1 MIAALAPAQVCAFV
15 AALLATAAVLC
26 RPRRPAVRGRLCDRP
41 RGRAVGGPAAD
52 GRDAHGAGACMA
64 GVRKTDVPGPVG
76 IAVVLA
82 AARAGLR
89 AGGTMTEAFARQDAV
104 GFATPRLTQAR
115 LLRLLEASRTVG
127 ETRRQA
133 ACVAGSVHAVYL
145 LNASLGCGAARCLDV
160 VMEDYRRMRMLDDL
174 RRNAFAMPEAT
185 VRLLSALPGATVLLG
200 ELLGASPVAFLLG
213 SDAGRLCLACGAVCY
228 VAGLW
233 WMRALLADA
242 PTIRP
247 P

>member
-26 RPRRPAVRGRLCDRP
+26 RPRHPAVRGRLCDRP
-41 RGRAVGGPAAD
+41 RGRAMGGPAAD
-52 GRDAHGAGACMA
+52 VRDAHGAGACMA

-76 IAVVLA
+76 IAAVLA

-127 ETRRQA
+127 RPGARPPAWSVPSMPCTCSTRRW
-133 ACVAGSVHAVYL
+133 
-145 LNASLGCGAARCLDV
+145 
-160 VMEDYRRMRMLDDL
+160 
-174 RRNAFAMPEAT
+174 
-185 VRLLSALPGATVLLG
+185 
-200 ELLGASPVAFLLG
+200 
-213 SDAGRLCLACGAVCY
+213 DAGRRGA
-228 VAGLW
+228 
-233 WMRALLADA
+233 WMW
-242 PTIRP
+242 
-247 P
+247 